1 MLMGIETMQI
11 MDIIKS
17 LPLSEKMY
25 IAELIFK
32 DMREQTLKIE
42 KEEEV
47 RKKAAQLLLEDYQ
60 NDRELTVFTA
70 LDKEGFYE
78 TE

>member
-1 MLMGIETMQI
+1 MGIETMQI

>member
-1 MLMGIETMQI
+1 MVMGIETMQI

>member
-1 MLMGIETMQI
+1 MFLKFDQENR
-11 MDIIKS
+11 S
-17 LPLSEKMY
+17 LNQQNRRK
-25 IAELIFK
+25 
-32 DMREQTLKIE
+32 T
-42 KEEEV
+42 EEEV